1 MAVLVKGRL
10 SIREDED
17 IKLTADI
24 VVPLETP
31 GREKEPP
38 KDPAALAKQAPV
50 KLYLRLKRSQ
60 MQDCEEKLRKMRGD
74 VPVYL
79 NLPDEGVTLLA
90 PMSWW
95 CDDADDAKAN
105 LLGCLPA
112 ENMKVVWNE

>member
-1 MAVLVKGRL
+1 
-10 SIREDED
+10 
-17 IKLTADI
+17 
-24 VVPLETP
+24 
-31 GREKEPP
+31 
-38 KDPAALAKQAPV
+38 
-50 KLYLRLKRSQ
+50 

-95 CDDADDAKAN
+95 CNDADDAKAN